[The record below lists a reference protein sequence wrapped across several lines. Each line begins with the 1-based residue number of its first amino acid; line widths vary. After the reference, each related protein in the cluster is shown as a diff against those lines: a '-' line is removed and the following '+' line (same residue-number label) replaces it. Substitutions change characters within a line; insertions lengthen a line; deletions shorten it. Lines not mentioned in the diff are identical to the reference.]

1 MTAPTPIGEAF
12 LRSSRDYLMGDY
24 LPRLRLVLGQLE
36 DADLWWRGNAA
47 SNSIGNLVLHLVGNA
62 RQWIVAGVGGA
73 PDTRD
78 RAAEFTAQGGLSR
91 VGLLAH
97 LEEGMQ
103 AVDAALARVTVEQL
117 LEPRRIQGI
126 DTTVLGAIY
135 HVVEH
140 VATHTGQVVLLAKLR
155 LGRDLGFWAIGP
167 DGGARPTW
175 RPPT

>member
-1 MTAPTPIGEAF
+1 MTEPAEIGEAF
-12 LRSSRDYLMGDY
+12 LQSSRDYLMGDY
-24 LPRLRLVLGQLE
+24 LPRLRLVLGQLG

-73 PDTRD
+73 PDMRD
-78 RAAEFTAQGGLSR
+78 RAAEFAVQGGFGR
-91 VGLLAH
+91 EPLLAH

-103 AVDAALARVTVEQL
+103 AVDAALAQVTVEQL

-140 VATHTGQVVLLAKLR
+140 VATHTGQIVLLAKLR

-167 DGGARPTW
+167 DGSARPTW
-175 RPPT
+175 PPHP